1 MGFIAYYIWIFAFI
15 LIILASIYFSIK
27 YRFIQFNFYKIIKS
41 FCNEDKRNLSI
52 FFTSLGGKVGVGNII
67 SVAYAIYNYG
77 VGCIFWM
84 WVISLII
91 TIIIYLE
98 TYYGYKYRILVDN
111 AYVAG
116 PSYYMKYGLGDN
128 KLSYL
133 YAILTIVAY
142 SVGFNAIQA
151 NTIAVNSSLNNYI
164 VGIILMVLTFL
175 SIKKGFNS
183 ILKVS
188 GVLVPFMLI
197 LYMMIS
203 IYVVFNNIMVI
214 PSIFKNILY
223 EAFNF
228 KSVVG
233 GLIPLLIAGAQRSIF
248 SNEVG
253 IGTSSITSA
262 TSNCDFKKTS
272 FMQMASVYVTSLI
285 ICTLTIIII
294 LTSDYQ
300 IIDFENING
309 IELAKYALVFH
320 LGSIGDVIL
329 FIIIFLFAFSTILT
343 CYYYGE
349 SALKFLNKDYLINV
363 LKLMVP
369 FILFISSLMKSS
381 VIWNFI
387 DILTALMCIINVYSL
402 IKLSKKKDK

>member
-1 MGFIAYYIWIFAFI
+1 MEFIAYYIWIFAFVI
-15 LIILASIYFSIK
+15 IILASVYFSIK
-27 YRFIQFNFYKIIKS
+27 CKFIQFNFYKIIKS
-41 FCNEDKRNLSI
+41 FFNEDKRNLSI
-52 FFTSLGGKVGVGNII
+52 FFTSLGGRVGVGNII
-67 SVAYAIYNYG
+67 SVAYAIYYYG

-91 TIIIYLE
+91 TVIIYLE
-98 TYYGYKYRILVDN
+98 TYYGYKYRVLVDN
-111 AYVAG
+111 NYVSG
-116 PSYYMKYGLGDN
+116 PSYYIKYGLGDN
-128 KLSYL
+128 KLSVI
-133 YAILTIVAY
+133 YAILTIIAY
-142 SVGFNAIQA
+142 SIGFNAIQA

-164 VGIILMVLTFL
+164 IGIILMVFTFL
-175 SIKKGFNS
+175 SIKKGFNG

-188 GVLVPFMLI
+188 SVLVPFML
-197 LYMMIS
+197 LVYVLIS
-203 IYVVFNNIMVI
+203 IYVIFNNFLVI

-262 TSNCDFKKTS
+262 TSDCDFKKTS
-272 FMQMASVYVTSLI
+272 FMQIASVYITSII
-285 ICTLTIIII
+285 ICTFTSIII
-294 LTSDYQ
+294 LTSNYQ
-300 IIDFENING
+300 IINFDSING
-309 IELAKYALVFH
+309 IELAKYALIYH

-349 SALKFLNKDYLINV
+349 SALKFLNKNYLINV
-363 LKLMVP
+363 LKLAVP
-369 FILFISSLMKSS
+369 LVLFVSSFMESSFIF
-381 VIWNFI
+381 NFI
-387 DILTALMCIINVYSL
+387 DVLTALMCIINIYSL
-402 IKLSKKKDK
+402 IKLSKKKDN